1 MKIICIAI
9 LLFCSSLQGE
19 ILPSTTIDDVETH
32 LEEGALILLNLAEV
46 VLDTPTMLGSQ
57 AWRKYVRS
65 RVEPAVHDALTLYVA
80 KHVPFVLPENQT
92 GALIAR
98 LQNEKRAVLGFTSRG
113 RNEWYGTYVPDVD
126 LMTKAWLQQVKVDF
140 SQTELPVEWSHLQQD
155 FSAYFHDG
163 IIYTTNTLE
172 KGELLASMLTSAH
185 YSPSKIILVDDKIES
200 LKSVEAHLQKLDVPF
215 VGLAYSRPHPP
226 FDPCTAHVQLIFW
239 LMMGELLSDQEAF
252 MAGLNYYPD
261 MEPESFFKA
270 LVDLVLVN
278 EN

>member
-1 MKIICIAI
+1 MKSFFA
-9 LLFCSSLQGE
+9 LLVFFSLLQGE
-19 ILPSTTIDDVETH
+19 ILTSNTTADIETH
-32 LEEGALILLNLAEV
+32 LEEGTLVLLNLAEV

-65 RVEPAVHDALTLYVA
+65 RVEPAIHDAVTLYVA
-80 KHVPFVLPENQT
+80 KHVPFVSPESQT
-92 GALIAR
+92 GPLIAK
-98 LQNEKRAVLGFTSRG
+98 LQNEKRTVLGFTSRG
-113 RNEWYGTYVPDVD
+113 RNEWYSTFVPQVD
-126 LMTKAWLQQVKVDF
+126 QMTQSWLQQVKVDF
-140 SQTELPVEWSHLQQD
+140 SQTQLPPEWASLDRD

-185 YSPSKIILVDDKIES
+185 YAPSKIILVDDKVDS
-200 LKSVEAHLQKLDVPF
+200 LKSVENSLEKLAIPF

-239 LMMGELLSDQEAF
+239 MMMGELLSDQEAF
-252 MAGLNYYPD
+252 FAGLNYYPD

-270 LVDLVLVN
+270 LVDLVLAN
-278 EN
+278 EK